1 MIIKELYD
9 LNDSDRL
16 LLEEDNMNEAII
28 IPAENQVIPI
38 NDVILYLR
46 QLIKDT
52 KGASGNNILIS
63 KETMMDYFSIFSDTI
78 NDDGTIYTNQLR
90 IDSINALN
98 KNSI

>member
-1 MIIKELYD
+1 MDKDIIV
-9 LNDSDRL
+9 
-16 LLEEDNMNEAII
+16 
-28 IPAENQVIPI
+28 PARNQVIPI

-46 QLIKDT
+46 QIVKDT

-78 NDDGTIYTNQLR
+78 NDDGTIHTNQLR

-98 KNSI
+98 ENII